1 MEPLIVHQALYGYRD
16 GHRLLAS
23 SCTLPSDAA
32 RALLVLSDRSGP
44 SLPSAFDGYLTATSL
59 PELPVYALCRTY
71 DAPELPRPGCVYT
84 HALLIEWADL
94 SRLPDL
100 RWLAWLH
107 RRPPAELDDTTYLEP
122 IHAVPEPAQK
132 SEWTRAAVESLLA
145 ALYATPEH
153 ALVLPAD
160 NGAQWESLVLATWSQ
175 MWPRLRRHF
184 RFSTGSMSL
193 RGQAR
198 REFDLHIVPRASA
211 QRMKGDMHQPLN
223 WVDLNVPT
231 REDLPMWLSL
241 ATEDITSEER
251 TPLRSFLVQHTV
263 DIEPRRSLF
272 PLLVDAFALTSGRV
286 DSDRK
291 TSWFEVVESVADS
304 FPQASEAC
312 RLKQTLL
319 GAIEP
324 YPDRLEP
331 ARLWALARTQH
342 AEAFDPISL
351 RLSERTNNLF
361 HSDRQLGLE
370 LLSHLL
376 AEPHLNSIGQRI
388 LEACASRINQ
398 YELVLLEKERAGSIS
413 VLLPY
418 NLSLAALP
426 QAWQSSAQE
435 QAELIRTIANYRD
448 FSGNPLRQ
456 EIAKAIILHANAT
469 LADVAIEY
477 MGQVIIDSAVLLL
490 SGGIDSPTWQSALE
504 RRPSSLL
511 NWIRES
517 KNANERQ
524 LVFVLKLLSPKEPLV
539 RELPVSY
546 WLDLLSHVSKSALA
560 KRYLSPFLLALG
572 LQNIHNQGAQ
582 LCVSTFA
589 DVWYSVDDQDM
600 PPDSWKQLQS
610 VLPGD
615 GFLDMKWK
623 RKERLAK
630 ALVGSYV
637 RYNWPPE
644 QFLHTLKSPQLLED
658 VADSVSSRWEPS
670 PFLKSIARE
679 VDADRLRATAEQ
691 WRVIKKWI

>member
-23 SCTLPSDAA
+23 SCKLPSDAA

-59 PELPVYALCRTY
+59 PDLPVYALCRTY

-100 RWLAWLH
+100 RWLARLH
-107 RRPPAELDDTTYLEP
+107 RRPSAQSDDTAYLEP

-132 SEWTRAAVESLLA
+132 SEWSRAAAESLLA
-145 ALYATPEH
+145 ALYASPEH

-211 QRMKGDMHQPLN
+211 QRMKGDMHEPLD
-223 WVDLNVPT
+223 WVDLDVPT
-231 REDLPMWLSL
+231 RKDPPMWLGL
-241 ATEDITSEER
+241 ATEDLTSAER
-251 TPLRSFLVQHTV
+251 TPLRNFLVQHTV

-272 PLLVDAFALTSGRV
+272 PLLADAFALTSGRV
-286 DSDRK
+286 GSDRK
-291 TSWFEVVESVADS
+291 TSWFDVVETVADS
-304 FPQASEAC
+304 FPQATEAC

-319 GAIEP
+319 GTIEP
-324 YPDRLEP
+324 DPDRLES

-342 AEAFDPISL
+342 AAAFNPISL
-351 RLSERTNNLF
+351 QLSERTNNLF
-361 HSDRQLGLE
+361 HSDRQFGLE
-370 LLSHLL
+370 LLSHLI

-388 LEACASRINQ
+388 LEVCASRINQ
-398 YELVLLEKERAGSIS
+398 YELTLLEKERAGSIR
-413 VLLPY
+413 VLLSY
-418 NLSLAALP
+418 NISLATLP
-426 QAWQSSAQE
+426 QAWQCSEQE
-435 QAELIRTIANYRD
+435 QAELIRTIANYHD
-448 FSGNPLRQ
+448 SPGNPLRH
-456 EIAKAIILHANAT
+456 EIAKAIILHANEK
-469 LADVAIEY
+469 LADVAIEC
-477 MGQVIIDSAVLLL
+477 MGRVISDSAVLLL
-490 SGGIDSPTWQSALE
+490 SGEFDNSTWQSALE
-504 RRPSSLL
+504 RNPSLLL
-511 NWIRES
+511 NWIREN
-517 KNANERQ
+517 KHADQRQ
-524 LVFVLKLLSPKEPLV
+524 LVFVIKLLPPKDPLV
-539 RELPVSY
+539 REAPVHH

-560 KRYLSPFLLALG
+560 KRYLSPFLLSLG
-572 LQNIHNQGAQ
+572 LQNIHEQGAQ
-582 LCVSTFA
+582 LCVLTFA
-589 DVWYSVDDQDM
+589 EVWYSVDVQDI
-600 PPDSWKQLQS
+600 PTESWKQLQS

-691 WRVIKKWI
+691 WRVIKKWL